1 MSHPTFPISHL
12 LICFFVFRPPTHFSH
27 MSHPT
32 FPISH
37 LLFSNL
43 RLEAGRSNHLLLR
56 GGDLSSGLGGGYL
69 SSLLGGG
76 YLSSLLGGGY
86 LSSGLGADESILV
99 LESNIPALRNLQ
111 VRTLLTLRFV
121 PRLIHVR
128 TTRGTKMNSPSQP
141 PSYTL
146 LHTPTHSSLPAT
158 PLYTPTHPHTPSYTF
173 IHLHTPSYTPPCP
186 VLNPLSPT
194 LQVNL
199 APLLPTRSLA
209 ALSALNVSA
218 RFYITPPAWPAP
230 PTERFR
236 PYAVPV
242 VEVRRRLA
250 DAARLARLD
259 GSSLVLRYQRIE
271 GGSLGVVREYR
282 RRGGKLSKA
291 SDPVLERPLPSL
303 YASLYRFRTFDLDEE
318 QSCRH

>member
-1 MSHPTFPISHL
+1 
-12 LICFFVFRPPTHFSH
+12 

-37 LLFSNL
+37 LLFSYL

-56 GGDLSSGLGGGYL
+56 GGDLSSG
-69 SSLLGGG
+69 LGGG

-158 PLYTPTHPHTPSYTF
+158 PSYTPTHLHTPSYTF
-173 IHLHTPSYTPPCP
+173 IPPPPAPFSTPSHPP
-186 VLNPLSPT
+186 
-194 LQVNL
+194 
-199 APLLPTRSLA
+199 
-209 ALSALNVSA
+209 
-218 RFYITPPAWPAP
+218 
-230 PTERFR
+230 
-236 PYAVPV
+236 
-242 VEVRRRLA
+242 
-250 DAARLARLD
+250 
-259 GSSLVLRYQRIE
+259 
-271 GGSLGVVREYR
+271 YR
-282 RRGGKLSKA
+282 
-291 SDPVLERPLPSL
+291 
-303 YASLYRFRTFDLDEE
+303 
-318 QSCRH
+318 

>member
-1 MSHPTFPISHL
+1 M
-12 LICFFVFRPPTHFSH
+12 
-27 MSHPT
+27 
-32 FPISH
+32 
-37 LLFSNL
+37 
-43 RLEAGRSNHLLLR
+43 
-56 GGDLSSGLGGGYL
+56 
-69 SSLLGGG
+69 
-76 YLSSLLGGGY
+76 
-86 LSSGLGADESILV
+86 
-99 LESNIPALRNLQ
+99 
-111 VRTLLTLRFV
+111 
-121 PRLIHVR
+121 
-128 TTRGTKMNSPSQP
+128 
-141 PSYTL
+141 
-146 LHTPTHSSLPAT
+146 
-158 PLYTPTHPHTPSYTF
+158 
-173 IHLHTPSYTPPCP
+173 
-186 VLNPLSPT
+186 
-194 LQVNL
+194 NL

>member
-1 MSHPTFPISHL
+1 M
-12 LICFFVFRPPTHFSH
+12 
-27 MSHPT
+27 
-32 FPISH
+32 
-37 LLFSNL
+37 FSNL

-56 GGDLSSGLGGGYL
+56 GDYL
-69 SSLLGGG
+69 RSLLR
-76 YLSSLLGGGY
+76 GGY

-111 VRTLLTLRFV
+111 VRTLLTL
-121 PRLIHVR
+121 
-128 TTRGTKMNSPSQP
+128 P
-141 PSYTL
+141 PNLPPNLPPTPFYTL
-146 LHTPTHSSLPAT
+146 LHTPLSLLHP
-158 PLYTPTHPHTPSYTF
+158 YTHPHTPAYTCIHLHTPSYTF

-218 RFYITPPAWPAP
+218 RFYITPPAWPAR

-291 SDPVLERPLPSL
+291 SDPMLERPLPSV